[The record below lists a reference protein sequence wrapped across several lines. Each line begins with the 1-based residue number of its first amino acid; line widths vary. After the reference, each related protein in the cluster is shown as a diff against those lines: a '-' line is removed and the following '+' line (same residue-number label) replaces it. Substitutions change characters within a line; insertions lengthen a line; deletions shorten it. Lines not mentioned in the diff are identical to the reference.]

1 MRCEQF
7 RELIS
12 AYIERSIASPLAAKM
27 DEHAAG
33 CASCRAELED
43 VRRLWQMMAE
53 AKCVEPPAS
62 LHSRIMQEVYASVP
76 TTPAVRWWELAWRPR
91 FVFAA
96 AAVLAVLAIVMWSH
110 NMQTDAIALSVVS
123 DGGSPVSPVAT
134 STLPTRFEPFLTD
147 SGDLRWMLKMHA
159 SRPTSVE
166 VVAGAQTVW
175 SGSVAQ
181 QTTTVLPAV
190 PQGTVLDVRVA
201 WDGSN
206 ALRAWLPAE
215 ISQEQRKPVLVLK
228 QRSIEETLA
237 HIARAYGAP
246 LVLVGETD
254 PLTRVNLESSG
265 VALEQMLTKLAEKL
279 NLQISRAEDGTIVLT
294 AR

>member
-43 VRRLWQMMAE
+43 VQRLWQMMAE
-53 AKCVEPPAS
+53 AKRVEPPAS

-76 TTPAVRWWELAWRPR
+76 TTPALRWWDLAWRPR

-110 NMQTDAIALSVVS
+110 NAQTNAIALSVVS
-123 DGGSPVSPVAT
+123 NGGSPVSPVAT
-134 STLPTRFEPFLTD
+134 SILPTRFEPFLTD
-147 SGDLRWMLKMHA
+147 GGDLRWMLKMKA
-159 SRPTSVE
+159 SRSTEVE
-166 VVAGAQTVW
+166 VVAGVQTVW
-175 SGSVAQ
+175 RGSVAQ
-181 QTTTVLPAV
+181 ETTTMLPAV
-190 PQGTVLDVRVA
+190 PRGTVLDVRVV

-237 HIARAYGAP
+237 HIARAYGVP

-254 PLTRVNLESSG
+254 PLTRVNLESTG
-265 VALEQMLTKLAEKL
+265 VALDEMLTRLAEKL
-279 NLQISRAEDGTIVLT
+279 GLQISRAEDGTTVLT

>member
-1 MRCEQF
+1 MHCEQF

-27 DEHAAG
+27 DEHAAR
-33 CASCRAELED
+33 CASCRADLED
-43 VRRLWQMMAE
+43 VQRLWQMMAE
-53 AKCVEPPAS
+53 AKRVEPPAF

-76 TTPAVRWWELAWRPR
+76 ATPALRWWELAWRPR
-91 FVFAA
+91 FAFAA
-96 AAVLAVLAIVMWSH
+96 AAVLVVLALVMWSR

-123 DGGSPVSPVAT
+123 SGGSPVSPVAT
-134 STLPTRFEPFLTD
+134 SALPMRFEPFLTD
-147 SGDLRWMLKMHA
+147 GGDLRWMLKMKA
-159 SRPTSVE
+159 SHPISVE

-175 SGSVAQ
+175 SGSVAGE
-181 QTTTVLPAV
+181 TTTVLPAV
-190 PQGTVLDVRVA
+190 PQGTVLDVRVV
-201 WDGSN
+201 WDGSSV
-206 ALRAWLPAE
+206 LRAWLPAE

-237 HIARAYGAP
+237 HIARAYGVP

-254 PLTRVNLESSG
+254 PLTRVNLESTG
-265 VALEQMLTKLAEKL
+265 VTLDEMLRKLAEKL
-279 NLQISRAEDGTIVLT
+279 NLQISRAEDGTTVLT